1 MPKQEFQYTL
11 SKCLEPDPDDADAE
25 PELAF
30 QYDNTGTLIELTEIK
45 ELTEYKET
53 PPNQGSSKCVV
64 PSCFCCESLEYV
76 VV

>member
-11 SKCLEPDPDDADAE
+11 SKCLEHDPDDAEAE

-30 QYDNTGTLIELTEIK
+30 QYDNTGTLVELAEI
-45 ELTEYKET
+45 KET

-64 PSCFCCESLEYV
+64 PSCFSCESLEYAV
-76 VV
+76 V